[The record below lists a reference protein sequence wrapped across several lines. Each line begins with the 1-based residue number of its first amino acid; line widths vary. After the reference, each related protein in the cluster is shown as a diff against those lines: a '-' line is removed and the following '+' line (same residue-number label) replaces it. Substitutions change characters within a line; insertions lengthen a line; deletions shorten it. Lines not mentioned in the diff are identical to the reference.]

1 MILKQV
7 THIRHPAGVIPL
19 AMERKALHSGS
30 RVLQGENR
38 MCFSAS
44 ASFVASGVIGT
55 IGVATLRHV
64 REPRA
69 LLFAAVPMLF
79 AVHQFT
85 EGLVW
90 LGLDGRIG
98 PVALDHVTFL
108 FMLYAQGILPFLM
121 PLAVLLME
129 PPGRRRGA
137 IRALTVLGA
146 LVCAWMIYGLIFF
159 ESTCFVEQ
167 QSIAYRNPLTGNF
180 GVSLLYILV
189 TCGALVL
196 STHRVVRFYGVLNV
210 IGLTIAQIVK
220 EYAFASVWC
229 FYAATLSVVIYWQ
242 FSRRTIDVA
251 TPNGTSPIL
260 RPFLLP
266 WLRLT
271 GAASAKPGG
280 TPGADL

>member
-1 MILKQV
+1 
-7 THIRHPAGVIPL
+7 
-19 AMERKALHSGS
+19 
-30 RVLQGENR
+30 

-44 ASFVASGVIGT
+44 ASFAASGVIGV
-55 IGVATLRHV
+55 IGLATLRHV

-85 EGLVW
+85 EGFVW

-129 PPGRRRGA
+129 PPGRRRKA
-137 IRALTVLGA
+137 IMALTVLGA

-159 ESTCFVEQ
+159 ESTCFVEDH
-167 QSIAYRNPLTGNF
+167 SIAYRNPLTGNF
-180 GVSLLYILV
+180 RVSLLYIV
-189 TCGALVL
+189 ATCGALVS
-196 STHRVVRFYGVLNV
+196 STHRVIRSYGVLNI

-220 EYAFASVWC
+220 EFAFASVWC
-229 FYAATLSVVIYWQ
+229 FYAAILSTVIYWQ
-242 FSRRTIDVA
+242 FSRRTIDVE
-251 TPNGTSPIL
+251 TPNGASPIL

-266 WLRLT
+266 WLRLK
-271 GAASAKPGG
+271 GAAVSKPEGRRE
-280 TPGADL
+280 TDL